1 MMAMTTTT
9 EAPAFHATDETATAQ
24 THRVVFSD
32 PDAVTATA
40 VCDTD
45 TRGAAQAPVFSSP
58 Y

>member
-1 MMAMTTTT
+1 MTTTT
-9 EAPAFHATDETATAQ
+9 TAPAFHATDETATAQ

-32 PDAVTATA
+32 PDAATATA
-40 VCDTD
+40 VGDTD